1 MNLNKSL
8 IKKIE
13 NIIQL
18 SKDFDIIFKY
28 LLSIDNRDTDCDKI
42 KKVYELTS
50 KYIFIRS
57 EHGSLIIILDNIKKI
72 VNDSNTELSDEL
84 INKLYNIS
92 ASYSMIQEISQL
104 ISNID
109 FQFKQIAL
117 LYPKYICTE
126 NIAIILVINTTD
138 KDNKYINIINR
149 LKDSNPENTYKI
161 IHFDNNKSNILKL
174 DIFDRNITLKI
185 KDNPS
190 LFLINN
196 NNITEIPITKI
207 NNFKSLQKMIM

>member
-18 SKDFDIIFKY
+18 SKEFDIIFQY
-28 LLSIDNRDTDCDKI
+28 LLSIENKDTDCDKVN
-42 KKVYELTS
+42 KVYDLTS

-57 EHGSLIIILDNIKKI
+57 EHGSLIIILDNIKKS
-72 VNDSNTELSDEL
+72 VNNNNTELSDEL

-92 ASYSMIQEISQL
+92 TAYSIIQEISQL
-104 ISNID
+104 ILNID

-117 LYPKYICTE
+117 LYPKYICTN
-126 NIAIILVINTTD
+126 NIAIVLVINTTD

-149 LKDSNPENTYKI
+149 LKDSNPENIYKI
-161 IHFDNNKSNILKL
+161 IHFNNDKSNILKL
-174 DIFDRNITLKI
+174 DIFNKNITLKI
-185 KDNPS
+185 KEDPS
-190 LFLINN
+190 LFLINK

-207 NNFKSLQKMIM
+207 NDFKSLQEMIM